1 MRRCM
6 IKTLSLNVRRYAA
19 RLIDLNEYLESFP
32 EVTIND
38 KIGITE
44 INKKLLN
51 SIPNSWYKKSHVQGF
66 DCESISFKKAVKMF
80 ERMEISEIIYEGVV
94 TTSYK
99 KTTRAESNCTGLS
112 RNKKGDA
119 TSLNTHPV
127 KNGSAGKRRKRYVD
141 FLKSKSK
148 TCMIH
153 RAGNSSDDCKVLENL
168 ELSTLWPSLLRTAG
182 VTPCLVL
189 SSTAGPNRHKRG
201 VKSPFLDHYLR

>member
-19 RLIDLNEYLESFP
+19 RLIYLNEYLESFP

-99 KTTRAESNCTGLS
+99 KLLGQNPTVLDSVGI
-112 RNKKGDA
+112 KKEMPP
-119 TSLNTHPV
+119 H
-127 KNGSAGKRRKRYVD
+127 
-141 FLKSKSK
+141 
-148 TCMIH
+148 
-153 RAGNSSDDCKVLENL
+153 
-168 ELSTLWPSLLRTAG
+168 
-182 VTPCLVL
+182 
-189 SSTAGPNRHKRG
+189 
-201 VKSPFLDHYLR
+201 